1 MFRKQREERT
11 AAAYGYPGLRM
22 IDDGETAKRVKDL
35 FEELLEEGEARGS
48 SPDALP
54 MKKIE
59 MEPDHSGCKCS
70 KIDCL
75 KLYCECFAKGR
86 ACNSNCIC
94 TGCQNHPGN

>member
-1 MFRKQREERT
+1 MFRRQREERT

-54 MKKIE
+54 MKKMEIE
-59 MEPDHSGCKCS
+59 ANHSGCKCS

-75 KLYCECFAKGR
+75 KLYC
-86 ACNSNCIC
+86 
-94 TGCQNHPGN
+94 